1 MTALEQFVNTTT
13 IDMNFNSSDRTK
25 VQQLSQNLSNIY
37 NSMSGVAKAQV
48 IAVNHAGIEKTIDFM
63 NCPVFFETYDFD
75 IIADKVNGLTNDNYT
90 TNPVFDMI
98 KEEMLN
104 GTNKMPLYEWLINK
118 RLRYQYLT
126 LLAFSILALLALY
139 LLYRNTPK
147 VSVNFFEFYHKN
159 LRGYLFSG
167 FISVG
172 SFLLSLHTFVII
184 NLRDKVF
191 ATQEYKEIYSI
202 ATGIPIDK
210 INDSVLYKPL
220 DNLSSF
226 INTSILCSITTAIA
240 QFTIGLSTNLYACL
254 FCVWLAILTVF
265 LLLHCLII
273 IRQNIKILLKQQRK
287 KGG

>member
-1 MTALEQFVNTTT
+1 
-13 IDMNFNSSDRTK
+13 
-25 VQQLSQNLSNIY
+25 
-37 NSMSGVAKAQV
+37 
-48 IAVNHAGIEKTIDFM
+48 
-63 NCPVFFETYDFD
+63 
-75 IIADKVNGLTNDNYT
+75 
-90 TNPVFDMI
+90 
-98 KEEMLN
+98 
-104 GTNKMPLYEWLINK
+104 MPLYEWLINK
-118 RLRYQYLT
+118 RLRYQYIT

-147 VSVNFFEFYHKN
+147 VSVNFFDFYHKN
-159 LRGYLFSG
+159 
-167 FISVG
+167 
-172 SFLLSLHTFVII
+172 FVII

-265 LLLHCLII
+265 LLLHC
-273 IRQNIKILLKQQRK
+273 
-287 KGG
+287 

>member
-1 MTALEQFVNTTT
+1 
-13 IDMNFNSSDRTK
+13 
-25 VQQLSQNLSNIY
+25 
-37 NSMSGVAKAQV
+37 
-48 IAVNHAGIEKTIDFM
+48 
-63 NCPVFFETYDFD
+63 
-75 IIADKVNGLTNDNYT
+75 
-90 TNPVFDMI
+90 
-98 KEEMLN
+98 
-104 GTNKMPLYEWLINK
+104 MPLYEWLINK

-147 VSVNFFEFYHKN
+147 VSVNFFDFYHKN

-220 DNLSSF
+220 DNYPHLLIHQYYVLSQQQLHNSLWGF
-226 INTSILCSITTAIA
+226 QLIYMHAYFA
-240 QFTIGLSTNLYACL
+240 YGLQY
-254 FCVWLAILTVF
+254 
-265 LLLHCLII
+265 
-273 IRQNIKILLKQQRK
+273 
-287 KGG
+287 